1 MKNRL
6 IHIFAGAAFAA
17 LLAATAARAQVP
29 SAEAQS
35 PLAPQGPSGQ
45 QNPPASQVQRLEQML
60 APIALYPDELL
71 GDILMAA
78 TYPLDVVKAARW
90 LLDPHNASL
99 KGDELFAALKDQD
112 WDPSVKSLAPFPRI
126 LRMMDANLEWTES
139 LGEAFLA
146 DPGAVMDAVQ
156 RLRRRAQSAGR
167 LYSTPEEIVRPT
179 EEAITIEAPG
189 PGIVYVPVYDS
200 STAYG
205 PWPYAAYPPYAFPG
219 FFCAGA
225 CGWLSAPIVAPLIG
239 LHRLNFL
246 KHRIEIDRDR
256 FAKLN
261 RDHAPIG
268 GEEWRHDPSHR
279 GNVPYRDAAVAARFG
294 AALRSP
300 EFRPAIAAQSQ
311 PAPTFA
317 PSGGGDRIVTVN
329 GQSFSVPHYQGDGV
343 ILRGDAPSPP
353 PRVAATLMP
362 GIAPAF
368 GFSPGPRPRIDR
380 PFPATWPQKDLI
392 PPTDRPA
399 PFVRPPASQ
408 LPQMRRSFSV
418 TWPESALV
426 PRTAVAE
433 PFVRPQAPPV
443 YGPGVAAPSVRGF
456 SPISAPPLARSG
468 GGHYFSAPVGAR
480 AQMPPAVVV
489 LPFLGG
495 VRGR

>member
-1 MKNRL
+1 MRNPL
-6 IHIFAGAAFAA
+6 IYAFACAA
-17 LLAATAARAQVP
+17 LAAILAATAARAQAP
-29 SAEAQS
+29 PAEAQS
-35 PLAPQGPSGQ
+35 PVAPEVHPAQQSPAAPQGVPHPENQ
-45 QNPPASQVQRLEQML
+45 LTPQRLEQML

-90 LLDPHNASL
+90 VQDPHNASL
-99 KGDELFAALKDQD
+99 KGDELFAALKEQD

-126 LRMMDANLEWTES
+126 LRMMDAKLDWTES

-200 STAYG
+200 SIAYG
-205 PWPYAAYPPYAFPG
+205 AWPYAAYPPYVFPG
-219 FFCAGA
+219 FFSAGA
-225 CGWLSAPIVAPLIG
+225 FGWLSAPIVAPLFG

-261 RDHAPIG
+261 RDIAPFG

-294 AALRSP
+294 AALSP
-300 EFRPAIAAQSQ
+300 EFRPA
-311 PAPTFA
+311 F
-317 PSGGGDRIVTVN
+317 
-329 GQSFSVPHYQGDGV
+329 
-343 ILRGDAPSPP
+343 RGD
-353 PRVAATLMP
+353 V
-362 GIAPAF
+362 
-368 GFSPGPRPRIDR
+368 PGPLPRIDR
-380 PFPATWPQKDLI
+380 PFAATLRPGIGPALRGFSPGPLSRIDRPFAATWPQNLI
-392 PPTDRPA
+392 PRTDRLA
-399 PFVRPPASQ
+399 PFVRPAAPQ
-408 LPQMRRSFSV
+408 LPLMSRPFAA

-426 PRTAVAE
+426 RRTEVSA
-433 PFVRPQAPPV
+433 PFVRTLGPPV
-443 YGPGVAAPSVRGF
+443 YGPYGGGLAAPSVRGF
-456 SPISAPPLARSG
+456 SPSVPAPSLARIG
-468 GGHYFSAPVGAR
+468 GGHYFSAPMGAR
-480 AQMPPAVVV
+480 PQMPAAVGGQ
-489 LPFLGG
+489 PFLGG
-495 VRGR
+495 LRGR